1 MKLTDHQIV
10 KAGLF
15 VAAILSLCS
24 LRANAQ
30 LKAVVVSA
38 DPPMT
43 GTAGGGLTKAVDGAS
58 FFYAITQTDKDTF
71 AWDDR
76 AGDTFEEIARSCRVQ
91 AVKLWSMTPGSAL
104 LTLRGT
110 DGSGTFTYDL
120 SGDAVA
126 VTENTLFVDRWAL
139 TNVELDAGKDADVR
153 VQARVQVNLRP
164 KGEPAAQPTRFG
176 PGTAAY
182 LVTRQRINV
191 VGLPEQKTSQ
201 NLKRPLLAALTAEQQ
216 KAVEQRKRV
225 FVPVASLPPGLKP
238 KVLEYIRAEGER
250 IEDVRIDLDRIE
262 QFDIVLLPPPS
273 TALGVFGWDK
283 NGVRVGF

>member
-1 MKLTDHQIV
+1 MIFNDRRIA
-10 KAGLF
+10 KAGLL
-15 VAAILSLCS
+15 VAAILALCPP
-24 LRANAQ
+24 RASAQVNSTVVNAN
-30 LKAVVVSA
+30 
-38 DPPMT
+38 PPMT
-43 GTAGGGLTKAVDGAS
+43 GTAGGGLVKAVEGALFS
-58 FFYAITQTDKDTF
+58 YAIMQTDKDTF
-71 AWDDR
+71 VYENNLR
-76 AGDTFEEIARSCRVQ
+76 EEVEEIARSCRVQ

-120 SGDAVA
+120 SGDAVVVA
-126 VTENTLFVDRWAL
+126 ENTLFVDRWAL
-139 TNVELDAGKDADVR
+139 TNVELDAGKDPDVR

-176 PGTAAY
+176 PGTAAS

-201 NLKRPLLAALTAEQQ
+201 SLKRPLLAALTAEQQ

-238 KVLEYIRAEGER
+238 KVLEYIRAEVER

-273 TALGVFGWDK
+273 TALGVFGWGK